1 MKVTR
6 FYPKCVSQPPVLP
19 VRQTGLTLSAS
30 GEELPTA
37 VIDAT
42 DHPEVADLARVHAV
56 EGMGKTATK
65 AMCMPRGRG
74 HLFLLAV
81 TVTSP
86 VICTFVL
93 QFSLPDQR
101 RVLEEAART
110 GQLVIATTDPA
121 QAGIEKPNWLT
132 IELDSDG
139 LLDALP

>member
-1 MKVTR
+1 M
-6 FYPKCVSQPPVLP
+6 
-19 VRQTGLTLSAS
+19 RQTGLTLSAA

-37 VIDAT
+37 VVDASG
-42 DHPEVADLARVHAV
+42 HPEVADLARVHAV
-56 EGMGKTATK
+56 EGVGKIATK
-65 AMCMPRGRG
+65 AMCVPRGRG

-101 RVLEEAART
+101 RVLEEGART
-110 GQLVIATTDPA
+110 GHLVIATTDPA
-121 QAGIEKPNWLT
+121 KAGSEKPNWLT
-132 IELDSDG
+132 INLDTEL